1 MPASPNLSAEC
12 VGWARTAGFVCS
24 RDDSAGTVEL
34 RSELGAPV
42 SYVVRR
48 RPPDRLELTE
58 VDDQDVERL
67 VLFVA
72 EMSVLERHLFA
83 ICGDDIR
90 EDLGLPF
97 IELRWDTASL
107 ADGYEL
113 DDSSLSYQILSATG
127 RGPVAAVPR
136 SDVGLLTLVPLS
148 HFLGW
153 SLGRIETVFSG
164 RGFQP
169 TVVVRRQIC
178 TATVRNRAGPG
189 SRKAVIEYRS
199 RHHGRGLCTYAPC
212 RTHARGLGS
221 GCDHPENQCVDQRQS
236 HRRAVRDERLGSACD
251 QAAHLAEFGHLA
263 AVDFIEQC
271 VIEAS
276 PGTAPWD
283 ELQRRVDVGDFDGW
297 PPVWMANHR
306 GQRLKPLGAA

>member
-1 MPASPNLSAEC
+1 MRWVGPVAGQRAMLRADVSVMTMPASPNLSAEC
-12 VGWARTAGFVCS
+12 VGWARTAGFVCN
-24 RDDSAGTVEL
+24 RDDSARTVEL

-67 VLFVA
+67 ALFVA

-97 IELRWDTASL
+97 FELRWDTASL

-113 DDSSLSYQILSATG
+113 DDSSPSYQILSATG

-153 SLGRIETVFSG
+153 SLASLKRSFLAEDFSPLLLPDGR
-164 RGFQP
+164 
-169 TVVVRRQIC
+169 
-178 TATVRNRAGPG
+178 
-189 SRKAVIEYRS
+189 
-199 RHHGRGLCTYAPC
+199 YAPP
-212 RTHARGLGS
+212 R
-221 GCDHPENQCVDQRQS
+221 
-236 HRRAVRDERLGSACD
+236 
-251 QAAHLAEFGHLA
+251 
-263 AVDFIEQC
+263 
-271 VIEAS
+271 
-276 PGTAPWD
+276 
-283 ELQRRVDVGDFDGW
+283 
-297 PPVWMANHR
+297 
-306 GQRLKPLGAA
+306 